1 MSYQVKKTIEFNN
14 SYEKPVNILKGAIL
28 EKDDGERVI
37 QLKLC
42 NTGDDIL
49 NKVSVN
55 IICLSEDEQ
64 VLGTQKYEYQKIFVK
79 PGEVFGTDIAI
90 PLQYNDTNIFSV
102 EFDSNESLQIKNFK
116 RKKEKSD
123 IPTTFFNFFSG
134 LVFFI
139 NLLFTVLLVWSNFE
153 PGVETVSLMLQV
165 VPGILFPCVLIQTYF
180 NEDKQYNMLK
190 FLFLFFFILI
200 CLFPFLGGWSETE
213 VYRTSIIIMMWIL
226 LIGTTIWKRK
236 KDIKLIIVLFIMF
249 MVGMYFTSKA
259 TTISSELIRKI
270 IEDIDNESILAE
282 IVYFSMRGN
291 GIDSLYNS
299 CSFIISSN
307 NLQIPEFLKSLEYL
321 SGTKMDSD
329 YYLAMRL
336 LQRGN
341 ILRSFSIL
349 GIYLWSLLKLIKIKF
364 KILPPKRERKL

>member
-1 MSYQVKKTIEFNN
+1 M
-14 SYEKPVNILKGAIL
+14 
-28 EKDDGERVI
+28 
-37 QLKLC
+37 
-42 NTGDDIL
+42 
-49 NKVSVN
+49 
-55 IICLSEDEQ
+55 
-64 VLGTQKYEYQKIFVK
+64 
-79 PGEVFGTDIAI
+79 
-90 PLQYNDTNIFSV
+90 
-102 EFDSNESLQIKNFK
+102 
-116 RKKEKSD
+116 
-123 IPTTFFNFFSG
+123 
-134 LVFFI
+134 
-139 NLLFTVLLVWSNFE
+139 VWSNFD
-153 PGVETVSLMLQV
+153 PGVGTVGLTLQV

-180 NEDKQYNMLK
+180 YEDKQYNMLK

-236 KDIKLIIVLFIMF
+236 KDIKLIIVLFIVF

-259 TTISSELIRKI
+259 ATISSELIRKI
-270 IEDIDNESILAE
+270 IEDIDNESVLAE
-282 IVYFSMRGN
+282 IEYWSMRGN

-299 CSFIISSN
+299 WSFIISSN
-307 NLQIPEFLKSLEYL
+307 NLQMPDFLRNLEYI

-329 YYLAMRL
+329 YYLTMKL

-349 GIYLWSLLKLIKIKF
+349 GIYLWSLLKLTKIKF

>member
-28 EKDDGERVI
+28 EKDDGGRVI

-42 NTGDDIL
+42 NTGNDIL

-64 VLGTQKYEYQKIFVK
+64 VLGTQKYEYQKIFIK

-123 IPTTFFNFFSG
+123 IPTIFFNFISG
-134 LVFFI
+134 LIFFI
-139 NLLFTVLLVWSNFE
+139 SMLFALFLIWSNFD
-153 PGVETVSLMLQV
+153 PGVGTVQIALQV
-165 VPGILFPCVLIQTYF
+165 IPGILFPSALIQTYF
-180 NEDKQYNMLK
+180 NEDKQYKRLK
-190 FLFLFFFILI
+190 FIGLFFLILI
-200 CLFPFLGGWSETE
+200 CLFPFLGGWSEME

-226 LIGTTIWKRK
+226 LIGVTIKKRK
-236 KDIKLIIVLFIMF
+236 KDIKLIMVLFIMF

-259 TTISSELIRKI
+259 TAISSELIRKL
-270 IEDIDNESILAE
+270 IEDIGNENVLAE
-282 IVYFSMRGN
+282 LEYWLIRGK

-299 CSFIISSN
+299 WSFIISSN
-307 NLQIPEFLKSLEYL
+307 NLQMLDLFGNLEFVSAIK
-321 SGTKMDSD
+321 KDSD
-329 YYLAMRL
+329 YYLAMKL
-336 LQRGN
+336 LQYGN

-364 KILPPKRERKL
+364 RILPPKRERKL